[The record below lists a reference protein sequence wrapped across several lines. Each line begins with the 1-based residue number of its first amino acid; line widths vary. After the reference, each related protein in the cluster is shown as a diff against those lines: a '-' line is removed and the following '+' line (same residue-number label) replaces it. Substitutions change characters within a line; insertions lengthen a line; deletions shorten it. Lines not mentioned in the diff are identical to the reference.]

1 MKVVAMMKKDVQQ
14 RKMTN
19 YELKKLDAK
28 ERQDLKQEYK
38 DKLATLK
45 AEQAERQRR
54 TIRPTSAGGWRR
66 GSGRPSTTP
75 HNPLIVAGEDLN
87 PRKTYTFYG
96 AADEVPTVRYFLK
109 VWRDMRFNTLD
120 LWAALS
126 KLKGETVYK
135 LLTGLPLEPAE
146 ERKVKKLLPYAH
158 QIYGEY
164 RSKFENKTDN
174 QSIVGNLKSPQE
186 LKD

>member
-1 MKVVAMMKKDVQQ
+1 MKKDVQQ
-14 RKMTN
+14 RKMTH

-38 DKLATLK
+38 DKLAVLK

-75 HNPLIVAGEDLN
+75 HNPHIVAGEDLN

-109 VWRDMRFNTLD
+109 LWRDMRFNTPD
-120 LWAALS
+120 LWAAVS

-135 LLTGLPLEPAE
+135 LLTGLPLELAE
-146 ERKVKKLLPYAH
+146 ERKVKKLLPYAY
-158 QIYGEY
+158 QIYEGY
-164 RSKFENKTDN
+164 KNRFENKTEN
-174 QSIVGNLKSPQE
+174 QSIEGNGKSR
-186 LKD
+186 